1 MRIRHMVL
9 MLAMVFGLVLGMS
22 GQQVIV
28 QVINGKTN
36 KPISKAKLF
45 ISFPDDLKRQSIQ
58 LFTDQ
63 NGETA
68 FSLDS
73 AKRFEVHAI
82 ALVTCGEQPAGTNQ
96 PSFSASEVLGSGIL
110 TKNDCGKSGR
120 EPIRGKIVY
129 FVRTAGWWELFKN

>member
-1 MRIRHMVL
+1 MLIRSIVL
-9 MLAMVFGLVLGMS
+9 MLTMVFGLVLGMS
-22 GQQVIV
+22 GQQVVV

-45 ISFPDDLKRQSIQ
+45 ISFPDEPKRQSIQ
-58 LFTDQ
+58 LFTNQ

-68 FSLDS
+68 FSLDG
-73 AKRFEVHAI
+73 AQRFEVHPI
-82 ALVTCGEQPAGTNQ
+82 ALASCGQQPAGTSQ
-96 PSFSASEVLGSGIL
+96 PSFLASDVLGSGIL
-110 TKNDCGKSGR
+110 TKNDCGQSGR